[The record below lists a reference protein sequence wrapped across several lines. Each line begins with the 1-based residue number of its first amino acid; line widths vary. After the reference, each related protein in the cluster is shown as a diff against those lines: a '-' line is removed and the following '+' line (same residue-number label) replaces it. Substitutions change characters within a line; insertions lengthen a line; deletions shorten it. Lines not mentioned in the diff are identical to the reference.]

1 MDNEVDGEDEDGITA
16 VDNVPPSSMKRL
28 SFVSAPTSL
37 VIILS
42 SLPTTVSI
50 AGSVADKAIAAAV
63 VVVGLL
69 LLLSL
74 SEAGEVRRRCDAVA
88 STIILLERSSFF
100 ASLASETEAFP
111 VNFTSELSSFASSI
125 ANEQ

>member
-42 SLPTTVSI
+42 SLPTIDSI
-50 AGSVADKAIAAAV
+50 AGCVADKAIAAAV
-63 VVVGLL
+63 VVGLL
-69 LLLSL
+69 LLLLL

-88 STIILLERSSFF
+88 STIVLERSSFF
-100 ASLASETEAFP
+100 ASLVSETEVFA
-111 VNFTSELSSFASSI
+111 VNIPSEHSSFASSI